1 MTAIQYILG
10 GLLIVI
16 CIALT
21 IIVMIQEE
29 SQSGLSGAIAGGS
42 SDTFFGKN
50 KGRTSEAKLKKLT
63 KIIAI
68 IFLLGSLGTALFLI
82 FTAK

>member
-1 MTAIQYILG
+1 MTAYEIVLG
-10 GLLIVI
+10 VLLILV

-21 IIVMIQEE
+21 VIVMIQEE

-42 SDTFFGKN
+42 GDTFYGKN
-50 KGRTSEAKLKKLT
+50 KGRTSEAKLKRLT

-68 IFLLGSLGTALFLI
+68 CFLVLSLATVLLLLFL
-82 FTAK
+82 KK